1 MADGDSLP
9 DEIVLDAV
17 EARTV
22 YLAVVSAL
30 DVLPPGEARER
41 CVAAQRVLVVKYLP
55 DLPELGE
62 E

>member
-1 MADGDSLP
+1 MADGDLLP
-9 DEIVLDAV
+9 EQIVLDAA

-22 YLAVVSAL
+22 YLAVVAAL
-30 DVLPPGEARER
+30 DVLPVGEARDR
-41 CVAAQRVLVVKYLP
+41 CIAAQRVLVVKYLP

>member
-1 MADGDSLP
+1 MSSGEPLP
-9 DEIVLDAV
+9 DEIVLTAG

-22 YLAVVSAL
+22 YLAVVAAL
-30 DVLPPGEARER
+30 DELGPGEARDL
-41 CVAAQRVLVVKYLP
+41 CLAAQRILVVKYLP

>member
-1 MADGDSLP
+1 MASGDLLP
-9 DEIVLDAV
+9 EQIVLDAT

-22 YLAVVSAL
+22 YLAVVAAL
-30 DVLPPGEARER
+30 DVLPAGEARDR
-41 CVAAQRVLVVKYLP
+41 CLAAQRVLVLKYLP